1 MANGHSG
8 NIQNEVILEEH
19 SHSMKAKR
27 VVNIEAIPTDLSKLN
42 PSSVLAYDG
51 SNNMTTITK
60 TISGVQ
66 YRRTLT
72 YDGSSNL
79 TDITAWVQ
87 L

>member
-1 MANGHSG
+1 MTLDFQG
-8 NIQNEVILEEH
+8 VIRDVHDPTKHALQT
-19 SHSMKAKR
+19 KAT
-27 VVNIEAIPTDLSKLN
+27 VQETVPVDDSKLN
-42 PSSVLAYDG
+42 PSSVLGYDG
-51 SNNMTTITK
+51 SNNLTTITK

-79 TDITAWVQ
+79 TDISVWVQ

>member
-1 MANGHSG
+1 MTLDFQG
-8 NIQNEVILEEH
+8 VIRDVHDPTKHALQT
-19 SHSMKAKR
+19 KATLQETIPIDSSK
-27 VVNIEAIPTDLSKLN
+27 VNA
-42 PSSVLAYDG
+42 SSVLGWDG
-51 SNNMTTITK
+51 FGNLTTITK